1 MSLLIIQANQFPVP
15 GLLHWSPILNTWA
28 FWSFRPISS
37 QVPGLSHWSP
47 VLTVS
52 FFSSFSFL
60 SPTFRAFLIS
70 CFRDLFLLYSFITLM
85 GWSLEILFSAQIP
98 HLLSYPLRQLCSS
111 SSSSDPKL
119 LHAPGSAYIFV
130 NNGRILMF
138 KVSKRLY
145 RSARHDEIIF
155 RWCHNPPGGENLN

>member
-15 GLLHWSPILNTWA
+15 GLFHWSPVLNAWA

-37 QVPGLSHWSP
+37 QVPGLFHWSP

-85 GWSLEILFSAQIP
+85 GWSLEFSFSAWIP
-98 HLLSYPLRQLCSS
+98 YPPPPNAGVYLMLIKSLPCLNILSQMYSHCAPLVTHLDGPHSDHLWSVNLSATLATTDIVRT
-111 SSSSDPKL
+111 
-119 LHAPGSAYIFV
+119 
-130 NNGRILMF
+130 M
-138 KVSKRLY
+138 
-145 RSARHDEIIF
+145 E
-155 RWCHNPPGGENLN
+155 